1 MLFRNTKTQYTLN
14 IIAIIGWLEFVFI
27 VFFTYDY
34 WLFHYVDA
42 AYTVVWSWFF
52 VFLINLILA
61 VVMFFVFLLENTFTW
76 KQWTHPF
83 FKTKT
88 FYILRFLG
96 ILFWLYPFIQAKIE
110 HIDFVEF
117 IWSIF
122 H

>member
-1 MLFRNTKTQYTLN
+1 MLFQNTKTQYTLN
-14 IIAIIGWLEFVFI
+14 IIAIIGWLEFI
-27 VFFTYDY
+27 LSIEPAMTG
-34 WLFHYVDA
+34 
-42 AYTVVWSWFF
+42 FF
-52 VFLINLILA
+52 VFATFCSLVINLILA

-110 HIDFVEF
+110 HFDFVEF